1 MAASETATIW
11 CRFCGRPESLGRS
24 ESVMALVGL
33 PRCRFG
39 RSGSSFR
46 APVPTTELVSW
57 ARLASSAECRLRV
70 GRSGSSEGVELV
82 VVDAV
87 SVEVEVSEL
96 RFMVGRSGSSAG
108 WLVVLVL
115 LVVEESELSDRRF
128 MTGRSGSSSGVLPVD
143 AVVPEL
149 LSGVELSDLRF
160 MVGRSGSSEV
170 VDGVGVVD
178 EVVVPELE
186 VSEERRFMV
195 GRSGSSLEVELVVE
209 LVAVWGFAF
218 SDAELWRTGR
228 VLEGFRAATFLGAAR
243 GLTVP

>member
-1 MAASETATIW
+1 
-11 CRFCGRPESLGRS
+11 
-24 ESVMALVGL
+24 
-33 PRCRFG
+33 
-39 RSGSSFR
+39 
-46 APVPTTELVSW
+46 VPTTELVSW
-57 ARLASSAECRLRV
+57 ARLASSAECRFRV

-87 SVEVEVSEL
+87 SVDVEVSEL
-96 RFMVGRSGSSAG
+96 RCMVGRLGSSAG
-108 WLVVLVL
+108 VLVVLVL
-115 LVVEESELSDRRF
+115 PAVVEGSELSDLRF
-128 MTGRSGSSSGVLPVD
+128 MTGRSGSSSEVLPVD

-149 LSGVELSDLRF
+149 LSVVELSDLRF

-170 VDGVGVVD
+170 VDGVGVVEEVVD
-178 EVVVPELE
+178 GVVVPELE

-195 GRSGSSLEVELVVE
+195 GRSGSSLEAVLVVE

-228 VLEGFRAATFLGAAR
+228 VLEGFRAATFLGVAR